1 LEVSP
6 VETSLQQVTR
16 WRFTVND
23 YHRMGEAG
31 ILHEDD
37 RVELIEGEIVE
48 MAAIGTR
55 HFTCV
60 NRLNRMLVMG
70 AGEAA
75 VVSVQNPVRLN
86 EHTEPQPDIAVIR
99 PRDYSE
105 SLPLPEDALLLVEVS
120 DTALAYDRNVKLPLY
135 ARAGIGELWIVNL
148 PAGTIERYTDPSDED
163 YRRVDHK
170 RGGQKLRPAA
180 LPGLTPTVDEIL
192 G

>member
-1 LEVSP
+1 M
-6 VETSLQQVTR
+6 ETSLQQVTR
-16 WRFTVND
+16 WRFTVHD

-55 HFTCV
+55 HFSCV
-60 NRLNRMLVMG
+60 NRLTRMLVMG
-70 AGEAA
+70 VGDAA

-86 EHTEPQPDIAVIR
+86 EHTEPQPDITVIQ
-99 PRDYSE
+99 PRDYTE
-105 SLPLPEDALLLVEVS
+105 SLPVPEDVLLLVEVS
-120 DTALAYDRNVKLPLY
+120 DTTLAYDRNVKLALY
-135 ARAGIGELWIVNL
+135 ARAGIGEVWIVNL
-148 PAGTIERYTDPSDED
+148 PARTIEQYTDPSGDG

-170 RGGQKLRPAA
+170 RGGQKLQPAA
-180 LPGLTPTVDEIL
+180 LPDLTPTVDEIL

>member
-1 LEVSP
+1 MLFHETSYRSEVSP

-16 WRFTVND
+16 WRFTVRD

-37 RVELIEGEIVE
+37 RVKLIEGEIVE

-55 HFTCV
+55 HFSCV
-60 NRLNRMLVMG
+60 NRLTRMLVMG
-70 AGEAA
+70 VGDAA

-86 EHTEPQPDIAVIR
+86 EHTDHSG
-99 PRDYSE
+99 D
-105 SLPLPEDALLLVEVS
+105 
-120 DTALAYDRNVKLPLY
+120 
-135 ARAGIGELWIVNL
+135 G
-148 PAGTIERYTDPSDED
+148 

-170 RGGQKLRPAA
+170 RGGQKLLPAA
-180 LPGLTPTVDEIL
+180 LPDLTPTVDEIL